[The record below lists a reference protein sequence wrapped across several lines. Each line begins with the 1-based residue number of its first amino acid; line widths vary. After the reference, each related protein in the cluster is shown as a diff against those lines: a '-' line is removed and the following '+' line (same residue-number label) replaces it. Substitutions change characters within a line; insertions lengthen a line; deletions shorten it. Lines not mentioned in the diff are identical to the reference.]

1 LFPEA
6 VYAFTQFGLPV
17 GSQRGFLPVNNSL
30 NLASR
35 PFSNRIVPWA
45 LTVII
50 LFVSLIGLL
59 IVVQLTTSTRK
70 QADLV
75 QGQITQLK
83 QREQVLLDAAKQV
96 QQAFTPEQQQALPA
110 AHELVDRKSFSWSRL
125 LADLESSLPSNVRVS
140 RIAVRDVTRA
150 GGQTVAQL
158 DLAVFAKN
166 PSTISEMMTAWQKD
180 GVFLAEL
187 RNQNLQKGRGET
199 GTEYEL
205 AVIYRARAGYSSE
218 NVAEVDASR
227 KESEVQR

>member
-1 LFPEA
+1 
-6 VYAFTQFGLPV
+6 
-17 GSQRGFLPVNNSL
+17 VNNSL
-30 NLASR
+30 NLASK

-96 QQAFTPEQQQALPA
+96 QQQFTPEQQQALPA

-125 LADLESSLPSNVRVS
+125 LADLESVLPANVKVS

-158 DLAVFAKN
+158 DLAVFATD
-166 PSTISEMMTAWQKD
+166 PSTISQMITDWQQE
-180 GVFLAEL
+180 GVFLAEI
-187 RNQNLQKGRGET
+187 RVQNLQKGRGEK

-205 AVIYRARAGYSSE
+205 AVTYRARAGYSSE

-227 KESEVQR
+227 KESEVRR

>member
-1 LFPEA
+1 
-6 VYAFTQFGLPV
+6 
-17 GSQRGFLPVNNSL
+17 VNNSL
-30 NLASR
+30 NLASK

-96 QQAFTPEQQQALPA
+96 QQSFTPEQQQALPA

-125 LADLESSLPSNVRVS
+125 LADLEATLPANVRVS
-140 RIAVRDVTRA
+140 RISVRDVTRA

-158 DLAVFAKN
+158 DLAVFATD
-166 PSTISEMMTAWQKD
+166 PSTISAMMTDWQQG
-180 GVFLAEL
+180 GVFQAEL
-187 RNQNLQKGRGET
+187 RNQNLQKGRGEK

-205 AVIYRARAGYSSE
+205 AVIYRAPAGYSSQ
-218 NVAEVDASR
+218 NVAEVDATR
-227 KESEVQR
+227 KESGVQR